1 MIALGLRVLRLRR
14 PTSSSSPADEKDT
27 RPSPSRFASKSPPKP
42 IAAGVG
48 GWAVEDVVELWR
60 GVPGTASGGMTGG
73 FGHVVNDVDWGV
85 GTMSNKIFAACA
97 SGNFMTFDVEKG
109 RFGEPPDCANVFCDY
124 R

>member
-1 MIALGLRVLRLRR
+1 MLRLRR
-14 PTSSSSPADEKDT
+14 PGPASDATDS
-27 RPSPSRFASKSPPKP
+27 RPSPNRYSSKSPPKP
-42 IAAGVG
+42 IAAGSG

-85 GTMSNKIFAACA
+85 GTMSNKIFAACT

-109 RFGEPPDCANVFCDY
+109 RFGESRLSKGILTSSSLSY
-124 R
+124 